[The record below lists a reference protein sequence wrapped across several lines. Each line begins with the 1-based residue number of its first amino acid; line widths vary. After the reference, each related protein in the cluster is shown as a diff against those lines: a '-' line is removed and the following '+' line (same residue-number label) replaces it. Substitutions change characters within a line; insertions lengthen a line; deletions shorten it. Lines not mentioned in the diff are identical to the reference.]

1 MNARLIYCLKID
13 MRNDILIEQRTMII
27 SNDSKHSSK
36 NINSHFTNRKLTIK
50 GISPS
55 NTEYLSASI
64 LCEMMLKIHP
74 KFRQERECI
83 VIIHIEHC
91 TA

>member
-1 MNARLIYCLKID
+1 
-13 MRNDILIEQRTMII
+13 MIQK
-27 SNDSKHSSK
+27 KHSSK

-55 NTEYLSASI
+55 NTEYLSTSI
-64 LCEMMLKIHP
+64 LLNEMMLKIHP
-74 KFRQERECI
+74 LNSGRREEMPI